1 MSELRDLLSAEAE
14 RQRPAWT
21 PPYAEIAR
29 RAHRRSRLRAAAAGS
44 AVVAVVTLA
53 AISSALLT
61 GSDDDQTR
69 SGPAGPSVSTT
80 PSGPSIPTISGPRT
94 LGAPIEV
101 RQVLRPPETC
111 RATAARAFTSA
122 AGNDCFELA
131 APEIVVRH
139 VADLSV
145 VEVAS
150 PDGTLQGDQAV
161 WITLDDPDA
170 AQLTALTADRWDGE
184 RVAFVVGGLVYDA
197 PTIQGQ
203 PLGHMLQL
211 SRDPRTIERLLD
223 VLTAT
228 SG

>member
-14 RQRPAWT
+14 RQRAPWT
-21 PPYAEIAR
+21 PPYDEIVR
-29 RAHRRSRLRAAAAGS
+29 RAHRRSRLRVAAAGS
-44 AVVAVVTLA
+44 AVVTVVAVVA
-53 AISSALLT
+53 VSSAILT

-69 SGPAGPSVSTT
+69 SGPAGTVSTT
-80 PSGPSIPTISGPRT
+80 PSGPSIPTTYGPRT

-122 AGNDCFELA
+122 AGNGCFELA
-131 APEIVVRH
+131 TPEIVIRH
-139 VADLSV
+139 VRDLSV

-150 PDGTLQGDQAV
+150 SDGSMQGDQAV

-170 AQLTALTADRWDGE
+170 AELTALTADRWEGE
-184 RVAFVVGGLVYDA
+184 RVAFVVGGLVYNA

-203 PLGHMLQL
+203 LGHMLQL
-211 SRDPRTIERLLD
+211 SRDPRTIERLVD